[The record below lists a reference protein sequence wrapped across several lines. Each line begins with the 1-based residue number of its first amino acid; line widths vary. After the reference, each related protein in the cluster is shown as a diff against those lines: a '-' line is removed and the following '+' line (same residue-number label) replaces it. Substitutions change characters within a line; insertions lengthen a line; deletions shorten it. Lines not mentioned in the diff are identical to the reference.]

1 MPLLQHGMKKKCC
14 QRIQCL
20 TLIPTQ
26 VAKTRTISKATLWTN
41 TKLAKCMETPL
52 MTFKDVNNI
61 ALVLCQGDQE
71 LNDPYTFVDK
81 EEFNVRPGIGGKV
94 AFV

>member
-1 MPLLQHGMKKKCC
+1 MYTKCKLLREGLGATPTTWYEKKC
-14 QRIQCL
+14 RHKIQCL

-26 VAKTRTISKATLWTN
+26 VTKMRTISKATLWTN

-52 MTFKDVNNI
+52 MAFRDVNNI

-71 LNDPYTFVDK
+71 LNNPYTFVD
-81 EEFNVRPGIGGKV
+81 E
-94 AFV
+94 